1 MRTRLPPS
9 HQPHNTRRSLL
20 HPPPPTQVFEGIP
33 APYDK
38 MKRMVVPQALRVTHL
53 KPGRD
58 FAVLGRLCHEV
69 GWQHMDLITRLETAR
84 KAASEAAFKKK
95 SEAVRRIAAAKKALS
110 A

>member
-1 MRTRLPPS
+1 M
-9 HQPHNTRRSLL
+9 LL
-20 HPPPPTQVFEGIP
+20 TESIFHLYPTDFLQVFEGVP

-38 MKRMVVPQALRVTHL
+38 MKRMVVPQALRLTRL
-53 KPGRD
+53 KPGRE

-69 GWQHMDLITRLETAR
+69 GWQHMDLINRLEKAR

-95 SEAVRRIAAAKKALS
+95 QEAVKRIAAAKKALT